1 MTDRKHH
8 KTGVITLDIMN
19 SKLMSGDISLED
31 YDRAIEFA
39 CAMYRDQFN
48 VIGYIAMA
56 FARCDLSEVEQA
68 CSLPVKTEDHDLNAS
83 ALIDQAN
90 SQMGNDH
97 LMAKDF
103 QRQMRRMTLRAKR
116 KQEEMREEVH
126 GADSGNVEALIRRSL
141 EAI

>member
-1 MTDRKHH
+1 MTDTEDY
-8 KTGVITLDIMN
+8 KTGVPTL
-19 SKLMSGDISLED
+19 
-31 YDRAIEFA
+31 
-39 CAMYRDQFN
+39 
-48 VIGYIAMA
+48 
-56 FARCDLSEVEQA
+56 
-68 CSLPVKTEDHDLNAS
+68 
-83 ALIDQAN
+83 DQAN

-103 QRQMRRMTLRAKR
+103 QRQIRRMTLRAKR